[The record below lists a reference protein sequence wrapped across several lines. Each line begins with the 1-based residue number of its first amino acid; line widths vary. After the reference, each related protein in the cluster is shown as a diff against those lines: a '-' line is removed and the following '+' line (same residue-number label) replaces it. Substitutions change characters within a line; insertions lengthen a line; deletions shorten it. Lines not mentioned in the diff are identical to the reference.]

1 MENEL
6 ITDITNDLKDTV
18 SEKQLEKIQEIL
30 VIKFE
35 KYQIILKPN
44 DFEKK
49 KETEENNKLVNTY
62 LSAKEIEGCSQRT
75 IKYYQEIIEKLI
87 NNLNKSIKSI
97 NTEDIRKY
105 LSNYKEL
112 NNCNSVTIDNIRRVF
127 SSFFSWLEDED
138 YIIKSPVRRIHK
150 IKTAQIVK
158 ETYTDENIEKMRDKC
173 KNIRNL
179 AMIELLIST
188 GIRVGELVN
197 LNINDFNF
205 EERSCI
211 VFGKGKKQREVYYD
225 ARTKIHLLQYINTRR
240 DDNEAL
246 FVSMNKPH
254 QRLSISG
261 IELIIRKLGIEIK
274 INRAHPH
281 KFRRTLATM
290 AIDKGMPIEQVQQL
304 LGHVK
309 IETTMHYAMVNQNNV
324 KISHRKYIG

>member
-35 KYQIILKPN
+35 KYQILLKPN

-127 SSFFSWLEDED
+127 SSFFSDSTFLVL
-138 YIIKSPVRRIHK
+138 YLTIPAASSK
-150 IKTAQIVK
+150 I
-158 ETYTDENIEKMRDKC
+158 C
-173 KNIRNL
+173 
-179 AMIELLIST
+179 LLSS
-188 GIRVGELVN
+188 
-197 LNINDFNF
+197 D
-205 EERSCI
+205 
-211 VFGKGKKQREVYYD
+211 
-225 ARTKIHLLQYINTRR
+225 LL
-240 DDNEAL
+240 L
-246 FVSMNKPH
+246 
-254 QRLSISG
+254 
-261 IELIIRKLGIEIK
+261 
-274 INRAHPH
+274 
-281 KFRRTLATM
+281 
-290 AIDKGMPIEQVQQL
+290 
-304 LGHVK
+304 
-309 IETTMHYAMVNQNNV
+309 
-324 KISHRKYIG
+324 KISSILPCPIIEYPSFPIPVSINNSNTSFSLQGTLFI